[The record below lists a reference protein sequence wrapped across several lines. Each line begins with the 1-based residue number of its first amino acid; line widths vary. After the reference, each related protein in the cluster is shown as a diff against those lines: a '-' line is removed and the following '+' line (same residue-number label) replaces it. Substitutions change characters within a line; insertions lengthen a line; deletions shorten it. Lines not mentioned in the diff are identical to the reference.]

1 MSNEFNIYR
10 GQDGVMD
17 YGTVVATMDLADT
30 QVTIAAQD
38 LPAGTIWNYV
48 RRLKASDCAL
58 ESPDS
63 PICEVRITP
72 AGAMIAD
79 APNTPS
85 NLQAAALAGG
95 SIRLRWRYC
104 EIRQA
109 VAPTAFR
116 IYIDSG
122 SGFNFAV
129 PTSTLTYSFG
139 GGGEFTQTITGLT
152 AGTLH
157 RFCVRAYNG
166 TTGGETQNSNAV
178 AATPIA
184 TGPTGLPTPIAS
196 VEEEV

>member
-1 MSNEFNIYR
+1 MN
-10 GQDGVMD
+10 
-17 YGTVVATMDLADT
+17 YGTAVGTMDLAAT

-38 LPAGTIWNYV
+38 LPAGTIWNFV
-48 RRLKASDCAL
+48 RRRKASDCSL

-63 PICEVRITP
+63 PVCEVRITG

-79 APNTPS
+79 APNAPS
-85 NLQAAALAGG
+85 NLVAEALAGG
-95 SIRLRWRYC
+95 NIRMRWRYC
-104 EIRQA
+104 EIRQP

-139 GGGEFTQTITGLT
+139 GGGEFTKTITGLT

-157 RFCVRAYNG
+157 RFCVRAYNSV
-166 TTGGETQNSNAV
+166 TLGETQNTDSV
-178 AATPIA
+178 TATPIA
-184 TGPTGLPTPIAS
+184 TGPAGLPTPMAS
-196 VEEEV
+196 VEQE

>member
-1 MSNEFNIYR
+1 MADEYNIYR
-10 GQDGVMD
+10 GQDGVID
-17 YGTVVATMDLADT
+17 HGTVVATMDLADT
-30 QVTIAAQD
+30 QVQIPAQD

-63 PICEVRITP
+63 PGCQVRITP

-79 APNTPS
+79 APNDPT
-85 NLQAAALAGG
+85 NLVAEAIAGG

-109 VAPTAFR
+109 VTPTAFR

-122 SGFNFAV
+122 SGFNFAS
-129 PTSTLTYSFG
+129 PSATLTYGFG
-139 GGGEFTQTITGLT
+139 GGGEFSKTITGLT
-152 AGTLH
+152 PGVRH

-166 TTGGETQNSNAV
+166 TTLGESQNTDSV
-178 AATPIA
+178 AATPISS
-184 TGPTGLPTPIAS
+184 GPTGLPTPIVS
-196 VEEEV
+196 VEEE

>member
-30 QVTIAAQD
+30 QVTIPAQN
-38 LPAGTIWNYV
+38 LTAGTRWVYA
-48 RRLKASDCAL
+48 RRRKASDCSL

-63 PICEVRITP
+63 PGCEVRI
-72 AGAMIAD
+72 ADDGDMIAD

-85 NLQAAALAGG
+85 NLQAAAIAGG

-104 EIRQA
+104 EIRQP
-109 VAPTAFR
+109 VTPTAFR

-129 PTSTLTYSFG
+129 PSATLTYSFG
-139 GGGEFTQTITGLT
+139 GGGEFTKTITGLT
-152 AGTLH
+152 AGVSH

-166 TTGGETQNSNAV
+166 TTGGETQNTSAV
-178 AATPIA
+178 SATPVSA
-184 TGPTGLPTPIAS
+184 GPTGLPTPIAS
-196 VEEEV
+196 VEQE

>member
-1 MSNEFNIYR
+1 MADEYNIYR
-10 GQDGVMD
+10 GQDGVID
-17 YGTVVATMDLADT
+17 HGTVVATMDLADT

-48 RRLKASDCAL
+48 RRRKASDCAL

-63 PICEVRITP
+63 PVCDVRITP

-79 APNTPS
+79 APNEPS

-104 EIRQA
+104 EIRQP

-122 SGFNFAV
+122 SGFNFAT
-129 PTSTLTYSFG
+129 PSSTLTYSFG
-139 GGGEFTQTITGLT
+139 GGGEFTKTITGLT
-152 AGTLH
+152 AGIRH
-157 RFCVRAYNG
+157 RFCVRAYNSV
-166 TTGGETQNSNAV
+166 TLGETQNADSV
-178 AATPIA
+178 TATPIS
-184 TGPTGLPTPIAS
+184 TGPAGLPTPMAS
-196 VEEEV
+196 VEEE